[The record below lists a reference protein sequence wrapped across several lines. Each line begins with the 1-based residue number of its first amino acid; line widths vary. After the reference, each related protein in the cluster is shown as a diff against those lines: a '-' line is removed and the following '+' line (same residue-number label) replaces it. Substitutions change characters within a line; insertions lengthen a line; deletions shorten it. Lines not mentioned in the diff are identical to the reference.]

1 MAGDPDEFDVQH
13 EPVEDDVP
21 DELEDAAL
29 QEFEYPADE
38 TDEG

>member
-1 MAGDPDEFDVQH
+1 MPNPEDPKS

-21 DELEDAAL
+21 DELEEAAR
-29 QEFEYPADE
+29 QEAEYPADE